1 MTQEFN
7 PRVYNFVLTPEFADS
22 VMCWDLKSYKVALP
36 SFSVLLDHTLAVIWH
51 IFNNNGAELLNLN
64 KADIGW
70 ALRFLEAIDTN
81 HIKDTSDLEKLK
93 NMMRKVLISR
103 YAMEDEQEF
112 LNKTQQRIDSIAPP
126 SSSSA
131 LEEIYNSFEVHR
143 DFKRQARKIKPT
155 TAVCSDEEILKKLKE
170 LNPHIQTLNDVIN
183 MTMALGTQAPDQ
195 QQGFPLAVAA
205 TLTTPSN

>member
-1 MTQEFN
+1 MAQEFN
-7 PRVYNFVLTPEFADS
+7 PRVYNFVLSPEFADS

-51 IFNNNGAELLNLN
+51 IFNNDGAELLNLN

-81 HIKDTSDLEKLK
+81 HIKDTSGLEKLK

-131 LEEIYNSFEVHR
+131 LEEMYNSFEIHR
-143 DFKRQARKIKPT
+143 DLKRQAKKIKPI
-155 TAVCSDEEILKKLKE
+155 TAVCTDDEILKKLKE
-170 LNPHIQTLNDVIN
+170 LNPQIQTLSDITN
-183 MTMALGTQAPDQ
+183 MTVTQGTQPQDQ
-195 QQGFPLAVAA
+195 QQAFPLAVAA
-205 TLTTPSN
+205 TLTT